1 MAYDGPS
8 VTGVSNLSR
17 MFVECVLFLC
27 LSPHSGDPA
36 TACAVSLASR
46 CLKLLNTSDLP
57 MAKATT
63 CERPPTCG
71 GYFAC
76 RSVSSEADSS
86 EDRLAALAMDLN
98 TLVDHCIYRSMAL
111 VASHSSGAV

>member
-1 MAYDGPS
+1 MGLQS
-8 VTGVSNLSR
+8 LESR
-17 MFVECVLFLC
+17 TFRGCSSSASSFYASLLIRA
-27 LSPHSGDPA
+27 DPA
-36 TACAVSLASR
+36 TACAVSLALR
-46 CLKLLNTSDLP
+46 CLKFLNTSDLP

-86 EDRLAALAMDLN
+86 EDRLAALAMDLFMLLN
-98 TLVDHCIYRSMAL
+98 VHGGGMTY
-111 VASHSSGAV
+111 